1 MKYIFPKQFGLHNVF
16 THVTDRRETTHAFKD
31 YTDRENEITGAMKG
45 RDEKVYRRLGLR
57 ILPLI
62 TKMQK
67 MHKSC
72 SYDAIIHYYCTSASE
87 YTYDAE
93 LEASFDEE
101 KEGSKEITQMELP
114 TVSTITSD
122 DAEVTSQEC
131 DIIRHHTPHNKVSK
145 SYA

>member
-16 THVTDRRETTHAFKD
+16 THATDRRDTTHAFKD

-57 ILPLI
+57 VLPLI

-67 MHKSC
+67 MHQRC

-87 YTYDAE
+87 NTYDTE
-93 LEASFDEE
+93 LEVSFDEE

-114 TVSTITSD
+114 TCIDHYV
-122 DAEVTSQEC
+122 
-131 DIIRHHTPHNKVSK
+131 
-145 SYA
+145 